1 MFDAF
6 PYDEWSEDIAGFWTF
21 GPESSTG
28 TYILTV
34 LGIAVMLIAFVLF
47 VRLESRKLAHQ
58 QADTA
63 GVGRARPPA
72 RRSRRGRDHHHHHR
86 DGKLRRRRD
95 GR

>member
-58 QADTA
+58 QATLQASGALD
-63 GVGRARPPA
+63 RP
-72 RRSRRGRDHHHHHR
+72 RG
-86 DGKLRRRRD
+86 GAVVVETTTIITET
-95 GR
+95 GS

>member
-34 LGIAVMLIAFVLF
+34 LGVAAMLVALIGFV
-47 VRLESRKLAHQ
+47 VLENRKLARQ
-58 QADTA
+58 QAILRASGALDRPST
-63 GVGRARPPA
+63 GV
-72 RRSRRGRDHHHHHR
+72 
-86 DGKLRRRRD
+86 
-95 GR
+95 